1 MQPIHSSK
9 SDIPLVSSPHPTLSS
24 LIGKENNQPLTP
36 LSTKRKQV
44 LINEKNTNILQLW
57 DQKLRLS
64 NDRMEAYALN
74 EMANIERIR
83 NVEQQ
88 ITSSVD
94 EITNNFKQRIQS
106 ILSDNQLLLTQ
117 VPHTLAPSTLFKD
130 GQQMTTQVPH
140 TLAPSTLFK
149 DGQQMTS
156 EAFFDEMNKRY
167 FTDDKSFE
175 KYAETIELFRSSY
188 LILKKNNDQL
198 REQMKNLNINQELLE
213 VQEQLEKTLLER
225 DSYLSLYT
233 MTKIR
238 AEKAEEKNKK
248 TNEQQQ
254 SIVELLVEKFGFI
267 DRILDSNTLLARD
280 LFKPDT
286 NIEIF
291 TNFNVQLSTGE
302 QGYIETAKGCPQG
315 KFKICIP
322 NGISSETRE
331 LIMRNDDEPVR
342 VIVKFRKYLFQS
354 DMNLNETN

>member
-130 GQQMTTQVPH
+130 GQQMT
-140 TLAPSTLFK
+140 
-149 DGQQMTS
+149 S

-254 SIVELLVEKFGFI
+254 SIVELLVEKFGFV
-267 DRILDSNTLLARD
+267 DRILDANTLLARD

-354 DMNLNETN
+354 DMNLNEIS

>member
-1 MQPIHSSK
+1 MQPIQQLK
-9 SDIPLVSSPHPTLSS
+9 SDIVLAPSPHPTISS
-24 LIGKENNQPLTP
+24 IVGKENNEPSTP
-36 LSTKRKQV
+36 LSIKRKQV

-74 EMANIERIR
+74 EMANIERLR
-83 NVEQQ
+83 NVEQC
-88 ITSSVD
+88 ITSTVD
-94 EITNNFKQRIQS
+94 EITNEFKQRIQS

-130 GQQMTTQVPH
+130 GQQMT
-140 TLAPSTLFK
+140 
-149 DGQQMTS
+149 S

-167 FTDDKSFE
+167 FTNDKSFE
-175 KYAETIELFRSSY
+175 KYAETIELFRSTY

-198 REQMKNLNINQELLE
+198 RTQMKNLDINQELLKM
-213 VQEQLEKTLLER
+213 QEQLENILLER
-225 DSYLSLYT
+225 DSYISLYT
-233 MTKIR
+233 MAKIR

-248 TNEQQQ
+248 THEQQQ

-267 DRILDSNTLLARD
+267 DRILDTNTLLARD

-291 TNFNVQLSTGE
+291 INFNVQLSTGE
-302 QGYIETAKGCPQG
+302 QGYIETAKGCPSG

-322 NGISSETRE
+322 NGVSSETKE
-331 LIMRNDDEPVR
+331 LIMKNDDESIEPVR
-342 VIVKFRKYLFQS
+342 VILKFRKYLFQS
-354 DMNLNETN
+354 DINLDQTN

>member
-1 MQPIHSSK
+1 MQPIQQLK
-9 SDIPLVSSPHPTLSS
+9 SDIILAPSPHPTMNSVV
-24 LIGKENNQPLTP
+24 G
-36 LSTKRKQV
+36 
-44 LINEKNTNILQLW
+44 KNTSILQLW

-74 EMANIERIR
+74 EMANIERLR

-88 ITSSVD
+88 ITCTVD
-94 EITNNFKQRIQS
+94 EITNEFKQRIQS

-130 GQQMTTQVPH
+130 GQQMT
-140 TLAPSTLFK
+140 
-149 DGQQMTS
+149 S

-167 FTDDKSFE
+167 FTNDKSFE
-175 KYAETIELFRSSY
+175 KYAEIIELFRSTY

-198 REQMKNLNINQELLE
+198 RTQMKNLNINQELLE
-213 VQEQLEKTLLER
+213 MQEQLENVLLER
-225 DSYLSLYT
+225 DSYISLYT

-267 DRILDSNTLLARD
+267 DRILDTNTLLARD

-291 TNFNVQLSTGE
+291 INFNVQLSTGE
-302 QGYIETAKGCPQG
+302 QGYIETAKGCPLG

-322 NGISSETRE
+322 NGLSSETKE
-331 LIMRNDDEPVR
+331 LIMKNDDESIESVR
-342 VIVKFRKYLFQS
+342 VILKFRKYLFQS
-354 DMNLNETN
+354 NINLDQTN